1 VRIESERLERER
13 IDRRC
18 ASGHASLVP

>member
-1 VRIESERLERER
+1 VRIESERLERKR